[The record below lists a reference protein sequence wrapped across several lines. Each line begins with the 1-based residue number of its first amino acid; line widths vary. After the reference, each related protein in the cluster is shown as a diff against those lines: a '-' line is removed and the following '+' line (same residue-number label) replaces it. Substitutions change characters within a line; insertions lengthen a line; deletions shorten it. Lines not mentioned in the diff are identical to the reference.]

1 MLVFFYIHPSSLSFL
16 PPSLMHLF
24 GNNFR
29 LASGHDRHRYLETK
43 SKEQVRMEVQKG
55 RIELFP

>member
-1 MLVFFYIHPSSLSFL
+1 VLVFFYIHPSSLSFL

-43 SKEQVRMEVQKG
+43 SKEQVRMEVKK
-55 RIELFP
+55 R